1 MADGLRLDDDP
12 YLAVLGDPASA
23 GNRQSTLDSRPMN
36 SAASAPSVSEAA
48 ERYAA
53 DLMRTVD
60 RLRTMGTARLAAVF
74 EPEPTRADAAFALIQ
89 VIAQR
94 AAVQEQLA
102 APPVPRLA
110 DLALGDQLAVVGRD
124 LLMAARERQAVDV
137 LVQTADELLELRRRI

>member
-1 MADGLRLDDDP
+1 
-12 YLAVLGDPASA
+12 
-23 GNRQSTLDSRPMN
+23 MN